1 MGDVIT
7 KSEFVSLLDV
17 DEFAR
22 FLEELRK
29 EENFVLKQI
38 WDNVLE
44 IDVGSET
51 ADKFVQLLEN
61 IGIDIV
67 QRYKDK
73 KSVIN
78 KYVVSLEGKG
88 VEYVLMKYA
97 GLHDGEVMWIG
108 QIDDENGTVELF
120 VKNGQLLV

>member
-1 MGDVIT
+1 MGSVIT
-7 KSEFVSLLDV
+7 KSEFVSLLSV

-22 FLEELRK
+22 FLEELKK

-44 IDVGSET
+44 IDVDSET

-78 KYVVSLEGKG
+78 KYVVSLEGRG

-97 GLHDGEVMWIG
+97 GLHDGEAMWVG
-108 QIDDENGTVELF
+108 QIDSENDTVELF
-120 VKNGQLLV
+120 VKNGKLLV

>member
-1 MGDVIT
+1 MGSVIT
-7 KSEFVSLLDV
+7 KSEFVSLLSV

-22 FLEELRK
+22 FLEELKK
-29 EENFVLKQI
+29 EENFVLRQI

-44 IDVGSET
+44 IDVDSET

-78 KYVVSLEGKG
+78 KYVVSLEGRG

-97 GLHDGEVMWIG
+97 GLHNGEAMWIG
-108 QIDDENGTVELF
+108 QIDSENDTVELF
-120 VKNGQLLV
+120 VKNGRLLV

>member
-1 MGDVIT
+1 MGNIIT
-7 KSEFVSLLDV
+7 KSEFVSLLSV

-44 IDVGSET
+44 IDVDSET
-51 ADKFVQLLEN
+51 TDKFVKLLES

-67 QRYKDK
+67 SRYRDK

-78 KYVVSLEGKG
+78 KYVVSLEGRG

-97 GLHDGEVMWIG
+97 GLHDGEAMWIG
-108 QIDDENGTVELF
+108 QIDSENDTVELF
-120 VKNGQLLV
+120 VKNGKLLV